1 MIVPF
6 NKNSVRHV
14 ELPPD
19 FVRNWIGVVFL
30 SAPAICELFSVQG
43 SMHDI
48 LLCRWPAER
57 AMLWSILLPTAL
69 SLVQDICNAVSS
81 TAGGEETMHG
91 HKHGGIVF
99 LSCLFLMYPK
109 RSQR

>member
-1 MIVPF
+1 MPF
-6 NKNSVRHV
+6 NKNSAWHV

-30 SAPAICELFSVQG
+30 SAPAIRELFSVQG
-43 SMHDI
+43 STHAI
-48 LLCRWPAER
+48 LLCSWPAET
-57 AMLWSILLPTAL
+57 AMLWSILLPTAP
-69 SLVQDICNAVSS
+69 SLVQDVFNTVSS

-99 LSCLFLMYPK
+99 LSCLFLIYPR